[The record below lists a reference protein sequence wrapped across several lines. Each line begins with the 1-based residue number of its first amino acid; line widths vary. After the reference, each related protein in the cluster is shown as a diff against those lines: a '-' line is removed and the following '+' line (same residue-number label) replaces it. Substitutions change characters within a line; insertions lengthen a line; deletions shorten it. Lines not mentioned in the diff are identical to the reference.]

1 MRNIIKAFEKILER
15 LDERKQLHER
25 MISYEHENGTITE
38 EYQAREAV
46 DVLNNAKKIVQEVA
60 EQYNNG
66 WIPCSERL
74 PENIFTVIIQVKE
87 MKKPTFGWYE
97 NITGWILTEQDLEL
111 KYFTVIAWQPLP
123 EPYKESE
130 SE

>member
-1 MRNIIKAFEKILER
+1 MNKAFEKILER